1 MSEHL
6 MTFTEHLQELR
17 KRLKYCMY
25 SIVVG
30 ALLCYAVRKELFVIL
45 VQPLIEA
52 WTEAGLGTPKLHFL
66 NPIEPFFTYLKIAL
80 ISGVF
85 LSAPV
90 IFYQIWQFV
99 APGLYK
105 KEKRYVIPFTVAS
118 AVFFLGGAAFGYFM
132 VFPYAFQFFFAVA
145 EQNMGTM
152 QSMPGFGFKLEA
164 TLMMGEILGLI
175 WRLLLAFG
183 IIFELP
189 LVIFFLSLAGI
200 VDYRQLWR
208 FNRYFIILSF
218 VIGAA
223 LTPPDVITQLF
234 MAGPLLV
241 LYNLSILLSYFFT
254 RKRVQAADQQKK
266 KWETKEE
273 EEEEEDKE
281 KEK

>member
-25 SIVVG
+25 SIVVC

-45 VQPLIEA
+45 VQPLIRA
-52 WTEAGLGTPKLHFL
+52 WTEAGLGEPKLHFQ
-66 NPIEPFFTYLKIAL
+66 NPIEPFFTYLKISL
-80 ISGVF
+80 IAGLF

-118 AVFFLGGAAFGYFM
+118 AIFFLGGASFGYFM
-132 VFPYAFQFFFAVA
+132 VFPYAFQFFFTVA
-145 EQNMGTM
+145 EQNLATM
-152 QSMPGFGFKLEA
+152 QSLPGFDLQA
-164 TLMMGEILGLI
+164 TLMMGEILSLI

-241 LYNLSILLSYFFT
+241 LYNLSILLSYLFT
-254 RKRVQAADQQKK
+254 RKRVQEADRQKK
-266 KWETKEE
+266 KWESKEKEAEE
-273 EEEEEDKE
+273 EEK
-281 KEK
+281 